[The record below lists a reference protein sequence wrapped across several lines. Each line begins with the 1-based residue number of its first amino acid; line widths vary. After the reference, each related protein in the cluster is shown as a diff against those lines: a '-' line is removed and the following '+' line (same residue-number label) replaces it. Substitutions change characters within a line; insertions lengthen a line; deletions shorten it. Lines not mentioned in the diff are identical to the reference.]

1 MFETKLSFRQCHKC
15 LVAMALEEVLKHEC
29 ESGFVVEISEND
41 RDRKEFIKMVVSP
54 RRDEIGSPR
63 VEIKDSRR
71 TGAKQ
76 TVNEN
81 EDLVMY

>member
-1 MFETKLSFRQCHKC
+1 
-15 LVAMALEEVLKHEC
+15 MALEEVLKHEC

-71 TGAKQ
+71 AGAKQ

-81 EDLVMY
+81 EDLVMHFW